1 MINLEKKNKKE
12 INDNRGHY
20 FASIFFGKYSNENY
34 S

>member
-1 MINLEKKNKKE
+1 MINFEQKKIKKE

-20 FASIFFGKYSNENY
+20 LASIFGKYSNENF